1 MFSNQSFN
9 VDLSGRESI
18 QVRLSSDTARYSHH
32 SDLENARRMRKIR
45 PILAV
50 ALALFFYT
58 VTDILV
64 WQRIFEFHRLVEYAD
79 MYHTGW
85 FVSLAGY
92 ATIGFV
98 LLWGQWKDLLYYEV
112 ALGIGAFSGLEDV
125 LYYVLDGREMPSS
138 LPWLGSNPMIG
149 SVSRSG
155 VLTSVFFWLA
165 IILLL
170 YVGLYWMERKP
181 RVGPRQDIESPAGEV
196 NVTMQ
201 ES

>member
-1 MFSNQSFN
+1 
-9 VDLSGRESI
+9 
-18 QVRLSSDTARYSHH
+18 
-32 SDLENARRMRKIR
+32 MRKIR

-50 ALALFFYT
+50 TLALFFYT

-92 ATIGFV
+92 ATIGIV
-98 LLWGQWKDLLYYEV
+98 LLWGQWKDCLYYLV
-112 ALGIGAFSGLEDV
+112 SLAIGAFSGLEDV
-125 LYYVLDGREMPSS
+125 LYYALDGRPLPAS
-138 LPWLGSNPMIG
+138 LPWLGGNPMIG

-155 VLTSVFFWLA
+155 VLLSVFFWMA
-165 IILLL
+165 IVVLL

-181 RVGPRQDIESPAGEV
+181 RSSARPEVPAVGNEVPAKL
-196 NVTMQ
+196 Q
-201 ES
+201 SS

>member
-1 MFSNQSFN
+1 
-9 VDLSGRESI
+9 
-18 QVRLSSDTARYSHH
+18 
-32 SDLENARRMRKIR
+32 MRKIR

-92 ATIGFV
+92 ATIGLV
-98 LLWGQWKDLLYYEV
+98 LLWGQWKDCLYYEV
-112 ALGIGAFSGLEDV
+112 SLAIGAFSGLEDV
-125 LYYVLDGREMPSS
+125 LYYVLDGRDMPAS

-170 YVGLYWMERKP
+170 YVGLFWMERKP
-181 RVGPRQDIESPAGEV
+181 LASSMPEPAIPAPEQAIEL
-196 NVTMQ
+196 Q
-201 ES
+201 EP

>member
-1 MFSNQSFN
+1 
-9 VDLSGRESI
+9 
-18 QVRLSSDTARYSHH
+18 
-32 SDLENARRMRKIR
+32 MRKIR

-64 WQRIFEFHRLVEYAD
+64 WQRIFEYHRLVEYAD

-92 ATIGFV
+92 ATIGLV
-98 LLWGQWKDLLYYEV
+98 LLWGQWKDCVYYLV
-112 ALGIGAFSGLEDV
+112 SLAIGAFSGLEDV
-125 LYYVLDGREMPSS
+125 LYYVLDGRQLPAS

-155 VLTSVFFWLA
+155 VLMSVFFWLA
-165 IILLL
+165 ILLLL
-170 YVGLYWMERKP
+170 YVGLYWLERKP
-181 RVGPRQDIESPAGEV
+181 RLPARPDEPPSSSEATTEFQGV
-196 NVTMQ
+196 
-201 ES
+201 

>member
-1 MFSNQSFN
+1 M
-9 VDLSGRESI
+9 RE
-18 QVRLSSDTARYSHH
+18 
-32 SDLENARRMRKIR
+32 IR

-50 ALALFFYT
+50 ALALFFYS

-64 WQRIFEFHRLVEYAD
+64 WQRIFEDHRLVEYAD

-98 LLWGQWKDLLYYEV
+98 LLWGQWKDCLYYLV
-112 ALGIGAFSGLEDV
+112 SLIVGAFSGLEDV
-125 LYYVLDGREMPSS
+125 LYYVLDGRPMPAS

-165 IILLL
+165 LLLLL
-170 YVGLYWMERKP
+170 YVGLFWIGRKP
-181 RVGPRQDIESPAGEV
+181 RLRSMPDMSKQGNDPTVKF
-196 NVTMQ
+196 Q
-201 ES
+201 ET

>member
-1 MFSNQSFN
+1 
-9 VDLSGRESI
+9 
-18 QVRLSSDTARYSHH
+18 
-32 SDLENARRMRKIR
+32 MRKIR

-98 LLWGQWKDLLYYEV
+98 LLWGQWKDCLYYEV
-112 ALGIGAFSGLEDV
+112 SLAIGAFSGLEDV
-125 LYYVLDGREMPSS
+125 LYYVLDGRQLPAS
-138 LPWLGSNPMIG
+138 LPWLGGNPMIG

-170 YVGLYWMERKP
+170 YVGLFWMERKP
-181 RVGPRQDIESPAGEV
+181 RANSTPEVKSPATDASV
-196 NVTMQ
+196 SLQ